1 MLVKIW
7 DQWNSHTFLV
17 GVWGGVK
24 TEAVWICFKV
34 NYCYTQEQDV
44 TQKHYIEWKKPEA
57 KQKKTHCIYEL
68 HLNEVQG

>member
-7 DQWNSHTFLV
+7 DKWNSRTFLV
-17 GVWGGVK
+17 GVWSGVK
-24 TEAVWICFKV
+24 TEAVLICFKV

-57 KQKKTHCIYEL
+57 KKKQNKTHCI
-68 HLNEVQG
+68 